1 MATSFSLRLR
11 RLRKNSS
18 LTMEGLAQAAGI
30 SKSYVWELENRE
42 VPHLSVKVLVDLA
55 KALGV
60 TTQDLMGEPPPVQ
73 ASPEDLQ
80 FFRKYIRMD
89 RADKDRLRT
98 MVDLVDRPAAK
109 RAGRGA
115 KGGSSKGG
123 RRG

>member
-30 SKSYVWELENRE
+30 SKSYVWELENRD

-98 MVDLVDRPAAK
+98 MVDLFDSPASK
-109 RAGRGA
+109 RATRGR
-115 KGGSSKGG
+115 
-123 RRG
+123 